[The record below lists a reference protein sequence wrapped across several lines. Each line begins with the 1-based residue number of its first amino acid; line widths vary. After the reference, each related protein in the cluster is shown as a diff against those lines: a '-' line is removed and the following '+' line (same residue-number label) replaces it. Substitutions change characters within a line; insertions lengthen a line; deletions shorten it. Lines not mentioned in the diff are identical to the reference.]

1 MQGNGDG
8 AGMRE
13 RQGAASLPGAQEA
26 GFDARGLARHL
37 LRTIRA
43 GALATC
49 DGARDGHPLAT
60 LVSLATDIDGAPL
73 LLLSQLSAHRTNLE
87 RDPRASLLLAARGKG
102 DPLAHPRL
110 SLIGRVQ
117 RLDDTDR
124 AARARSRF
132 LARHPKAK
140 LYADFSDFAWFRME
154 VEAGHLNG
162 GFARAAALT
171 RDDLILDLTG
181 AGALLAA
188 HDGAVAHMN
197 EDHADALALYATRLA
212 GAGEDLAGAGEDGD
226 GASTPGGESVPGGV
240 WRTTG
245 LDPEGLDLACGDHC
259 TRIPFPTPVTTPDAL
274 RAVLVDLARKARER

>member
-1 MQGNGDG
+1 MQENG
-8 AGMRE
+8 
-13 RQGAASLPGAQEA
+13 QEDDNGRA
-26 GFDARGLARHL
+26 EATDFDARGLARHL

-49 DGARDGHPLAT
+49 DAARDGHPLAT
-60 LVSLATDIDGAPL
+60 LVSLATAIDGAPL

-87 RDPRASLLLAARGKG
+87 RDPRASLLLAAQGKG

-110 SLIGRVQ
+110 SLIGRMH
-117 RLDDTDR
+117 RLDEPNEF
-124 AARARSRF
+124 AHARTRF

-140 LYADFSDFAWFRME
+140 LYADFADFAWFRMD
-154 VEAGHLNG
+154 VEGAHLNG

-181 AGALLAA
+181 AEALVAA

-197 EDHADALALYATRLA
+197 EDHADALALYATRLGGMSEGADRRSKPA
-212 GAGEDLAGAGEDGD
+212 GGPKPAGGQ
-226 GASTPGGESVPGGV
+226 

-245 LDPEGLDLACGDHC
+245 LDPEGIDLASGDLC
-259 TRIPFPTPVTTPDAL
+259 TRILFPAPVTNPGAL
-274 RAVLVDLARKARER
+274 RAVLADLAKKARET

>member
-1 MQGNGDG
+1 MQGEDTEGG
-8 AGMRE
+8 ATEGS
-13 RQGAASLPGAQEA
+13 GAAPALPGADAA
-26 GFDARGLARHL
+26 GFDARGSARHL

-49 DGARDGHPLAT
+49 DAGRDGHPLAT
-60 LVSLATDIDGAPL
+60 LVSVATDIDGAPL

-87 RDPRASLLLAARGKG
+87 RDPRASLLLAAQGKG

-110 SLIGRVQ
+110 SLIGRVH
-117 RLDDTDR
+117 RIM
-124 AARARSRF
+124 AEPEVARARTRF

-140 LYADFSDFAWFRME
+140 LYADFTDFAWFRMA

-171 RDDLILDLTG
+171 REDLILDLTG
-181 AGALLAA
+181 AGALLTA

-197 EDHADALALYATRLA
+197 EDHADAFALYATRLA
-212 GAGEDLAGAGEDGD
+212 DPGEAAGGTAMPAG
-226 GASTPGGESVPGGV
+226 T

-245 LDPEGLDLACGDHC
+245 LDPEGIDLACGDRC
-259 TRIPFPTPVTTPDAL
+259 TRLPFPTPVTTPDAL
-274 RAVLVDLARKARER
+274 RSVLADLARKARSS

>member
-87 RDPRASLLLAARGKG
+87 RDPRASLLLASRGKG

-117 RLDDTDR
+117 RLDDADR

-274 RAVLVDLARKARER
+274 RAVLVDLARKARG

>member
-1 MQGNGDG
+1 MQGNEDG
-8 AGMRE
+8 SGMRE
-13 RQGAASLPGAQEA
+13 TENAASLPGAQEA

-60 LVSLATDIDGAPL
+60 LVSLATAIDGAPL

-117 RLDDTDR
+117 RLDDADR

-212 GAGEDLAGAGEDGD
+212 GAGADLADAGEDGD
-226 GASTPGGESVPGGV
+226 GESVPGGV
-240 WRTTG
+240 WRATG
-245 LDPEGLDLACGDHC
+245 LDPEGLDLACGDRC

>member
-1 MQGNGDG
+1 MQVDGDG
-8 AGMRE
+8 TDRS
-13 RQGAASLPGAQEA
+13 GAATASLAEA
-26 GFDARGLARHL
+26 REGEFDARGLARQL

-43 GALATC
+43 GALATS
-49 DGARDGHPLAT
+49 DGSRDGHPLAT
-60 LVSLATDIDGAPL
+60 LVSLATAIDGAPL

-87 RDPRASLLLAARGKG
+87 RDPRASLLLAAQGKG

-110 SLIGRVQ
+110 SLIGRMQ
-117 RLDDTDR
+117 RLDNTDE

-140 LYADFSDFAWFRME
+140 LYADFADFAWFRME

-162 GFARAAALT
+162 GFARATALT
-171 RDDLILDLTG
+171 REDIILDLTG
-181 AGALLAA
+181 AVALLAA

-212 GAGEDLAGAGEDGD
+212 DPGEAAGGTSMPAGA
-226 GASTPGGESVPGGV
+226 

-245 LDPEGLDLACGDHC
+245 LDPEGIDLACGDRC
-259 TRIPFPTPVTTPDAL
+259 TRLPFPTPVTTPDAL
-274 RAVLVDLARKARER
+274 RAVLVDLARKARGEGREG

>member
-117 RLDDTDR
+117 RLDDADR

-212 GAGEDLAGAGEDGD
+212 GAGEDGD
-226 GASTPGGESVPGGV
+226 GASTPDGESVPGGA
-240 WRTTG
+240 WRITG

-274 RAVLVDLARKARER
+274 RAVLVDLARKARSS

>member
-117 RLDDTDR
+117 RLDDADR

-212 GAGEDLAGAGEDGD
+212 GAGEDGD

-274 RAVLVDLARKARER
+274 RAVLVDLARKARG